1 MVDFGVHEAVGTA
14 AMKAKTIN
22 DDAAG
27 WRRGVMPS
35 RHAML
40 VLGLMW
46 LLQPV
51 AALAGPA
58 KVVELFT
65 SQGCSSCPPA
75 DAVLTELAADKSV
88 LALTFAVDYWD
99 YLGWKDTLAS
109 PENSER
115 QRSYA
120 ARRGDRSVYTPQVVV
135 NGEQH
140 VVGSNRQAI
149 ADALERADPMTAEV
163 ALRYTADALEV
174 NVSGALPKGARMANV
189 LILQV
194 SPREEIEIERGE
206 NSGRTVTYTNVVRRQ
221 QTIGMWSGGD
231 ETLRIPR
238 MELKK
243 TGGEKCVVV
252 VQLIGEDGPGRIVG
266 AAGMLWDNGM

>member
-1 MVDFGVHEAVGTA
+1 
-14 AMKAKTIN
+14 MKATMIN
-22 DDAAG
+22 DDDATGRRKAMPI
-27 WRRGVMPS
+27 WR
-35 RHAML
+35 AL
-40 VLGLMW
+40 LALGLLW
-46 LLQPV
+46 GLQPTD
-51 AALAGPA
+51 ALAGPA

-75 DAVLTELAADKSV
+75 DSILTELAADKGV
-88 LALTFAVDYWD
+88 LALTFPVDYWD

-120 ARRGDRSVYTPQVVV
+120 ARRGDRSVYTPQLVV

-163 ALRYTADALEV
+163 SLRYTADALEV
-174 NVSGALPKGARMANV
+174 TVSGALPKGARMANV

-221 QTIGMWSGGD
+221 QTIGMWSGGN
-231 ETLRIPR
+231 ETLRMPR